1 MSPPL
6 FWIATGSIALLLG
19 NAAFGD
25 GGLVDLFALQSER
38 LALGDQVFDL
48 LRSNDELRREIR
60 RLHDSPRSVERL
72 ARSELGLVRPGE
84 IVYRFASGAAATST
98 EEPAPP
104 VGRDPRPR

>member
-6 FWIATGSIALLLG
+6 FWIATASIALLLG
-19 NAAFGD
+19 NAAIGD
-25 GGLVDLFALQSER
+25 GGLLDLFALRSER
-38 LALGDQVFDL
+38 LALGDQVFEL

-84 IVYRFASGAAATST
+84 IVYRFPAAETAART
-98 EEPAPP
+98 AGPP
-104 VGRDPRPR
+104 PTGPDPRSR